1 MSNDNIAQI
10 NPLLQKIKL
19 PGRIFQL
26 PSKGV
31 FYTDGELG
39 ENVVNGE
46 IHIHAMSAIDE
57 INMKNPDML
66 FSGKA
71 IEEVCKSC
79 IPDIKK
85 PNRLL
90 ARDVDAIMI
99 FLRVV
104 TYGPYFEIEV
114 QHDCKDAKKHDY
126 SVNIENIIN
135 SMIYLDP
142 TIMDQ
147 SYTLTLPNEQVVKF
161 QPARYE
167 HVIKLL
173 QANETK
179 KEFTAEDI
187 KNTIMNNML
196 DLILSVDDITDR
208 QLIGQWLMQIPAT
221 YANRIAERLDKLN
234 DWGPSTK
241 YDLICK
247 DCSKTNSIDIPLNP
261 INFFSE

>member
-1 MSNDNIAQI
+1 MSDNMNIQT

-26 PSKGV
+26 PSKGI
-31 FYTDGELG
+31 FYNDGELG

-114 QHDCKDAKKHDY
+114 QHDCPDAKKHDY
-126 SVNIENIIN
+126 SVNIESVI
-135 SMIYLDP
+135 SEMTYLDP
-142 TIMDQ
+142 TLIE
-147 SYTLTLPNEQVVKF
+147 SAYSLILPNDQVVRF

-167 HVIKLL
+167 HVVKLL
-173 QANETK
+173 QANESK

-196 DLILSVDDITDR
+196 DLILRVDDVTDR
-208 QLIGQWLMQIPAT
+208 NLIGQWLMQIPAT

-241 YDLICK
+241 YTLVCK
-247 DCSKTNSIDIPLNP
+247 DCRHDNIIDIPLNP